1 MTSERQL
8 RANRANAQASTGPR
22 SAVGKKR
29 AAQNARRH
37 ALSLSVRLNPALS
50 EKAEKL
56 AREMAGEGASPEIVE
71 MARLIADAEVDV
83 MRVRR
88 ARLQLLTS
96 DMESPDAQA
105 LVRERRRALVTSPD
119 PPQATLIEKHLSREF
134 AALDRYERRALS
146 RRKFAIRD
154 FDRARKD
161 RFWQEGTQIVTAV
174 GAKPA

>member
-1 MTSERQL
+1 
-8 RANRANAQASTGPR
+8 
-22 SAVGKKR
+22 
-29 AAQNARRH
+29 
-37 ALSLSVRLNPALS
+37 LSVRLNPALS

-96 DMESPDAQA
+96 DMASPDAQA
-105 LVRERRRALVTSPD
+105 QVRERRRALVTSPD

>member
-1 MTSERQL
+1 
-8 RANRANAQASTGPR
+8 
-22 SAVGKKR
+22 
-29 AAQNARRH
+29 
-37 ALSLSVRLNPALS
+37 
-50 EKAEKL
+50 
-56 AREMAGEGASPEIVE
+56 MAGEGASPEIVE

-105 LVRERRRALVTSPD
+105 QVRERRRALVTSPD

-161 RFWQEGTQIVTAV
+161 RFWQEGTQIVTEV